1 MSELVPKISDIAT
14 LKGISMLLA
23 LPMLCVAYTL
33 QTGLEIAWGSTEL
46 LALKSDDGQTLQTFK
61 LFFIFICKSLWVSFF
76 AALAYGL
83 VSWLHYE
90 WSFPFLYV
98 TSVVLIAVALFG
110 IFGVQQFEPLQE
122 VEKFWFYSF
131 IVWGVFLQSMRE
143 QLDES
148 FKQSVSRTPKA

>member
-1 MSELVPKISDIAT
+1 MSELVPKIADIAT

-23 LPMLCVAYTL
+23 LPMLCVAYTF
-33 QTGLEIAWGSTEL
+33 QTGLEIGWDGSVW
-46 LALKSDDGQTLQTFK
+46 LALNPDDGQALQTFK
-61 LFFIFICKSLWVSFF
+61 LFFIFVCKSLWVSFF
-76 AALAYGL
+76 AALAYGA
-83 VSWLHYE
+83 VSFLHYV

-110 IFGVQQFEPLQE
+110 IFGAQKFEPLQE

-131 IVWGVFLQSMRE
+131 IVWGVFLQAMRE

-148 FKQSVSRTPKA
+148 FNQSVNQTPKA

>member
-1 MSELVPKISDIAT
+1 MSELVPKIADIAT

-23 LPMLCVAYTL
+23 LPMLCVAYTF
-33 QTGLEIAWGSTEL
+33 QTGLEIAWDGSVW
-46 LALKSDDGQTLQTFK
+46 LALSSDDGQALQTFK

-76 AALAYGL
+76 AAMAYGAISL
-83 VSWLHYE
+83 LHYV
-90 WSFPFLYV
+90 WPFPFLYV

-110 IFGVQQFEPLQE
+110 IFGAQKFEPLQE

-131 IVWGVFLQSMRE
+131 IVWGVFLQTMRE

-148 FKQSVSRTPKA
+148 FNQ